1 MFVVE
6 VQVSGPSS
14 LRLSGD
20 APCRDR
26 CGPSG
31 RSPLVTW
38 HTRDLP
44 NLCTFL
50 GTTRRSVDDGHR
62 AHTDG
67 YPVVSGFWGV
77 DSSTRLWTGRGTSAR
92 GPGPGGVRPDAGA
105 TAGKM
110 HPEPSSSPQ
119 HPCSGGPFLGVGAGI
134 SPSRDKGLAFR
145 RSRGTAHGRGPE
157 GEAALRDA
165 PTRGLRRGTEGS
177 GRVGPEGFRAGTPGA
192 LHRSGDGN
200 WCGAVRMTP
209 PRAPP
214 RACEGWGGRGPSI
227 AGRGS

>member
-1 MFVVE
+1 MFAVE

-14 LRLSGD
+14 VRLSGD

-67 YPVVSGFWGV
+67 YPVVSGLPGYRLIHTAVDRPWDERARGRYPAAGV
-77 DSSTRLWTGRGTSAR
+77 VVPAQPRSTAQLRGSRGVTGRPGCNIREVAARPGELRRARGSAR
-92 GPGPGGVRPDAGA
+92 QGHGAWWRCGPHGPAQGPAPSLRGV
-105 TAGKM
+105 
-110 HPEPSSSPQ
+110 
-119 HPCSGGPFLGVGAGI
+119 
-134 SPSRDKGLAFR
+134 
-145 RSRGTAHGRGPE
+145 
-157 GEAALRDA
+157 
-165 PTRGLRRGTEGS
+165 
-177 GRVGPEGFRAGTPGA
+177 GRVGSFYCLARLLMRAVSSVT
-192 LHRSGDGN
+192 
-200 WCGAVRMTP
+200 WV
-209 PRAPP
+209 
-214 RACEGWGGRGPSI
+214 
-227 AGRGS
+227 